1 MAKAP
6 RRIWLMATMAV
17 ISLIVLVS
25 LASAKNSAG
34 PPAGVHN
41 GVVTACVEPPTKGNR
56 ATSGD
61 LNMIVCAKGAR
72 KISWNVR
79 GPRGL
84 RGLAGPAGPAGA
96 QGPAGANGAQGP
108 VGSKGDAGAAGPEGD
123 VGPAGPAGA
132 TGPPGPQGPPAPTM
146 LRLSGDFLGTNATVA
161 TTLDGVQFGPYRDG
175 GAAAGSIR
183 YAGANGLTLAQIT
196 QLSFTVM
203 HSSAD
208 HSPIGSPYLRIFLDN
223 DTHDVIFDP
232 TQCATTVPTEFVFHT
247 YEVTTGDVRFDDDAC
262 TGAQQPWSAVVAAH
276 GSQVVSG
283 IFVTTGFTGGDTLAA
298 ILRSLK
304 VNGSDFVFG
313 AP

>member
-1 MAKAP
+1 MVKSPSTTLLVAAVVFVFGAVAAIATAGDTAKP
-6 RRIWLMATMAV
+6 
-17 ISLIVLVS
+17 
-25 LASAKNSAG
+25 G
-34 PPAGVHN
+34 GVHN

-61 LNMIVCAKGAR
+61 LNLLICVKGAR
-72 KISWNVR
+72 RISWNIR

-84 RGLAGPAGPAGA
+84 RGLAGPQGATGAAGPAGA
-96 QGPAGANGAQGP
+96 
-108 VGSKGDAGAAGPEGD
+108 AGAAGPAGPAGAKGD
-123 VGPAGPAGA
+123 AGPAGPAGA
-132 TGPPGPQGPPAPTM
+132 TGPRGPQGSPAPTM

-161 TTLDGVQFGPYRDG
+161 TTLDGVQFGPYPDG
-175 GAAAGSIR
+175 ATAAGSVR

-208 HSPIGSPYLRIFLDN
+208 LNPITSPYLRIFLNNGN
-223 DTHDVIFDP
+223 DDVIFDP
-232 TQCATTVPTEFVFHT
+232 TQCDAVVPTERVFHT
-247 YEVTTGDVRFDDDAC
+247 YEVTTSDVRYDNDGCDGGLPPPA
-262 TGAQQPWSAVVAAH
+262 TLQEPWATVVAAH
-276 GSQVVSG
+276 GTEVVSG
-283 IFVTTGFTGGDTLAA
+283 IFVTTGGTGGNTLAA